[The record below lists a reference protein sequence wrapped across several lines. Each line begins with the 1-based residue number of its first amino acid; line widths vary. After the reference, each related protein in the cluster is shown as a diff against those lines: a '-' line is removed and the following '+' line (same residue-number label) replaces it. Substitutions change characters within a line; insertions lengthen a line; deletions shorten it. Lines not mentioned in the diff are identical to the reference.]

1 MTLEKIKKYILNN
14 KGIFHCFRYK
24 GSRNQIEEFEGTI
37 NNLYPAIFTIL
48 TKDFRVRSFSYSDF
62 LIGNI
67 EIVDKNN

>member
-1 MTLEKIKKYILNN
+1 MTLEKIKGYILKN
-14 KGIFHCFRYK
+14 KGVLHCFRYK

-48 TKDFRVRSFSYSDF
+48 TKDSRIQSFSYSDF

-67 EIVDKNN
+67 VIIDKNN